1 MLVLTGFSYQ
11 IHLLGSKSATFLK
24 LCMQFILVFYFKIL
38 MLPFSFFRPICTI
51 KRKNF
56 NIFSSYSKIRKK
68 KNAMILFNLFFLG
81 LYPHFIIFQR
91 SGVEARE
98 FRNIANNL
106 LLRLMIVVEDTVKE
120 LGITKEEL
128 REVQRKRSYI
138 TACYFQAVTCY

>member
-1 MLVLTGFSYQ
+1 
-11 IHLLGSKSATFLK
+11 
-24 LCMQFILVFYFKIL
+24 MQFILVFYFKIL
-38 MLPFSFFRPICTI
+38 MLLFSFFRPICTI
-51 KRKNF
+51 KRKKPQR
-56 NIFSSYSKIRKK
+56 IFQLFQDKK
-68 KNAMILFNLFFLG
+68 KKERNDFVQSFFFG

-128 REVQRKRSYI
+128 QEVQRKRSYI

>member
-51 KRKNF
+51 KRKKLQH
-56 NIFSSYSKIRKK
+56 IFQLFQDKKK
-68 KNAMILFNLFFLG
+68 KNAMILFNLFFG

-106 LLRLMIVVEDTVKE
+106 LLRLMVVVEDTVKE

>member
-1 MLVLTGFSYQ
+1 MYAIHFGFLFQ
-11 IHLLGSKSATFLK
+11 NLNVTFFFLSSHMYDKKKK
-24 LCMQFILVFYFKIL
+24 LQH
-38 MLPFSFFRPICTI
+38 
-51 KRKNF
+51 
-56 NIFSSYSKIRKK
+56 IFQLFQDKKK

>member
-1 MLVLTGFSYQ
+1 
-11 IHLLGSKSATFLK
+11 
-24 LCMQFILVFYFKIL
+24 MQFILVFYFKIL

-68 KNAMILFNLFFLG
+68 KNAMILFNLFFG

-128 REVQRKRSYI
+128 RDVQRKRFYI

>member
-1 MLVLTGFSYQ
+1 MYAIHFGFLFQ
-11 IHLLGSKSATFLK
+11 NLNVTF
-24 LCMQFILVFYFKIL
+24 
-38 MLPFSFFRPICTI
+38 FF
-51 KRKNF
+51 
-56 NIFSSYSKIRKK
+56 FSSHMYDKKKKLQHIFQLFQDKKK
-68 KNAMILFNLFFLG
+68 KNAMILFNLFFFG

-128 REVQRKRSYI
+128 QEVQRKRSYI

>member
-1 MLVLTGFSYQ
+1 MIQIIQ

-24 LCMQFILVFYFKIL
+24 LCMIFILVFYFKIL
-38 MLPFSFFRPICTI
+38 MLPFSFFSSHMYD
-51 KRKNF
+51 KKKKNF

-68 KNAMILFNLFFLG
+68 ERNDFVQSFFG

>member
-1 MLVLTGFSYQ
+1 MYAIHFGFLFQ
-11 IHLLGSKSATFLK
+11 NLNVTF
-24 LCMQFILVFYFKIL
+24 
-38 MLPFSFFRPICTI
+38 FF
-51 KRKNF
+51 
-56 NIFSSYSKIRKK
+56 FSSHMYDKKKKLQHIFQLFQDKKK
-68 KNAMILFNLFFLG
+68 KNAMILFNLFFG

-106 LLRLMIVVEDTVKE
+106 LLRLMVVVEDTVKE

>member
-1 MLVLTGFSYQ
+1 MYAIHFGFLFQ
-11 IHLLGSKSATFLK
+11 NLNATF
-24 LCMQFILVFYFKIL
+24 FF
-38 MLPFSFFRPICTI
+38 FSSHMYDKKKKT
-51 KRKNF
+51 F
-56 NIFSSYSKIRKK
+56 NVFSSYSKIRKTEL
-68 KNAMILFNLFFLG
+68 NDFVLSFGG
-81 LYPHFIIFQR
+81 LYPQIIIFQR

-128 REVQRKRSYI
+128 QEVQRKRSYI

>member
-1 MLVLTGFSYQ
+1 MYAIRSGFLFQNRYV
-11 IHLLGSKSATFLK
+11 TF
-24 LCMQFILVFYFKIL
+24 FF
-38 MLPFSFFRPICTI
+38 FSSHMYD
-51 KRKNF
+51 KKKKNF
-56 NIFSSYSKIRKK
+56 NVFSSYSKIRKTEL
-68 KNAMILFNLFFLG
+68 NDFVQSFFCPLST
-81 LYPHFIIFQR
+81 FFIFQR

-128 REVQRKRSYI
+128 QEVQRKRSYI

>member
-1 MLVLTGFSYQ
+1 MVAANVIASVLSTAESQRGEYQ
-11 IHLLGSKSATFLK
+11 GLK
-24 LCMQFILVFYFKIL
+24 E
-38 MLPFSFFRPICTI
+38 
-51 KRKNF
+51 
-56 NIFSSYSKIRKK
+56 
-68 KNAMILFNLFFLG
+68 
-81 LYPHFIIFQR
+81 R

-106 LLRLMIVVEDTVKE
+106 LLRLMVVVEDTVKE

>member
-1 MLVLTGFSYQ
+1 MYAIRSGFLFQ
-11 IHLLGSKSATFLK
+11 NRNVTF
-24 LCMQFILVFYFKIL
+24 
-38 MLPFSFFRPICTI
+38 FF
-51 KRKNF
+51 
-56 NIFSSYSKIRKK
+56 FSSHMYDKKKKKLQHIFQLFQDKKK
-68 KNAMILFNLFFLG
+68 KNAMILFNLFFG

>member
-1 MLVLTGFSYQ
+1 MYDN
-11 IHLLGSKSATFLK
+11 KK
-24 LCMQFILVFYFKIL
+24 LQ
-38 MLPFSFFRPICTI
+38 R
-51 KRKNF
+51 
-56 NIFSSYSKIRKK
+56 IFQLFQDK
-68 KNAMILFNLFFLG
+68 KNRTINDFVLSFVIG
-81 LYPHFIIFQR
+81 LYPQFIIFQR
-91 SGVEARE
+91 SGVDARE

>member
-1 MLVLTGFSYQ
+1 
-11 IHLLGSKSATFLK
+11 
-24 LCMQFILVFYFKIL
+24 
-38 MLPFSFFRPICTI
+38 
-51 KRKNF
+51 
-56 NIFSSYSKIRKK
+56 
-68 KNAMILFNLFFLG
+68 MILFNLFFG